1 MLQKSGYISLRRAA
15 QQLGVHEQTLR
26 SWERKGLIH
35 LARLPKSGYRRVPVE
50 EVQRIQAAMLSD
62 NTLGGVR
69 CAPPNGDAAVLTQAQ
84 SLAATVRAEL
94 ADLGSTLM
102 FDEFM
107 QARRGADMVAIDTD
121 VLVLAF
127 AFQPDATTAHAL
139 FGWADS

>member
-1 MLQKSGYISLRRAA
+1 MFQKSGYISLKRAA

-62 NTLGGVR
+62 NTLVGVR
-69 CAPPNGDAAVLTQAQ
+69 RAPPNGDAAALTQAQ
-84 SLAATVRAEL
+84 ALAATVRAEL
-94 ADLGSTLM
+94 ADLASTLM

-107 QARRGADMVAIDTD
+107 QARRGRTW
-121 VLVLAF
+121 L
-127 AFQPDATTAHAL
+127 P
-139 FGWADS
+139 